1 MRKTT
6 VPQRVQAFLDK
17 NPKPAQIIAEDMK
30 DIYSLGDTFDIINTA
45 FYYGYMRGIRAKKGG
60 AKV

>member
-1 MRKTT
+1 MYKTT
-6 VPQRVQAFLDK
+6 VPQRVQAFLEK

-45 FYYGYMRGIRAKKGG
+45 FYYGYMRGLKRWKGG
-60 AKV
+60 VR

>member
-17 NPKPAQIIAEDMK
+17 NPKPAQIIAEDVNYPPL
-30 DIYSLGDTFDIINTA
+30 IEV
-45 FYYGYMRGIRAKKGG
+45 RACNYPVVKTTKCLPPF
-60 AKV
+60 

>member
-17 NPKPAQIIAEDMK
+17 NPKPAQVIAKDTK
-30 DIYSLGDTFDIINTA
+30 DIYSLGDTFKIINTA
-45 FYYGYMRGIRAKKGG
+45 FYYGYMRGLKSKRGG
-60 AKV
+60 VKV